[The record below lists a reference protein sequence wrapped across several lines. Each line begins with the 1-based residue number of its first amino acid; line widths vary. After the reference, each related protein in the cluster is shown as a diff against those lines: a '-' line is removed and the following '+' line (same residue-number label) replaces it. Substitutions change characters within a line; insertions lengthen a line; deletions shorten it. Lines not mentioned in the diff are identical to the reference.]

1 MTAFVGRNHNGT
13 LIAWNNDLGN
23 LMEELMFYQEVTG
36 NSTLVNEETFDT
48 EPEMHK
54 SDF

>member
-13 LIAWNNDLGN
+13 LIAWNSDLGN
-23 LMEELMFYQEVTG
+23 LMEELMIYQEMTG

-48 EPEMHK
+48 EPEMHRT
-54 SDF
+54 